1 MGRRAVLCL
10 LAAAVPFGCATR
22 LQAHS
27 FAAPFEDVDSAGN
40 RQISSIDWSIE
51 GHAVVNQHFIRLTP
65 DRQSKRGAIWSNL
78 PLNVERVL
86 ATLKF
91 RISGQ
96 AKKFFGDGIA
106 LWFVKEPS
114 YPRFFNKRGEE
125 LHGGS
130 SSFEGVAII
139 FDTFKNA
146 EALEAHRDVTVLFND
161 GTRTRAQMTEVVEGC
176 DANVRFHEERGDF
189 SVSSH
194 ARAKVIIDTIDD
206 PDGGGEP
213 VSRLTVA
220 IDPADR
226 SWADGDQWT
235 DPPCVS
241 IRLPFAPGW
250 VQHAHVGLTAT
261 TGQLADN
268 HDVLSLELNDDWDEH
283 FEMEAALKNAPKFK
297 SQPELGVSEERMDR
311 IEGQLDRLL
320 RKLDFLEHHF
330 EHEMAAADDHVQSTV
345 GKLREAENDAAERI
359 GMLEKKIVATV
370 SDSMTGRLDALE
382 RSVTGRIK
390 RAVTTNSLVKLDRN
404 LTSSIQQKVSS
415 MGAGWRRPFFF
426 IMLVQGAA
434 AYYAW
439 KWWKKFKK
447 THML

>member
-40 RQISSIDWSIE
+40 RCARFRFFARERGAPPRPAESHPRAAGRAARHAPATSSRRPPRARARRQISSIDWSIE

-311 IEGQLDRLL
+311 
-320 RKLDFLEHHF
+320 
-330 EHEMAAADDHVQSTV
+330 
-345 GKLREAENDAAERI
+345 
-359 GMLEKKIVATV
+359 
-370 SDSMTGRLDALE
+370 
-382 RSVTGRIK
+382 
-390 RAVTTNSLVKLDRN
+390 
-404 LTSSIQQKVSS
+404 
-415 MGAGWRRPFFF
+415 
-426 IMLVQGAA
+426 
-434 AYYAW
+434 
-439 KWWKKFKK
+439 
-447 THML
+447 